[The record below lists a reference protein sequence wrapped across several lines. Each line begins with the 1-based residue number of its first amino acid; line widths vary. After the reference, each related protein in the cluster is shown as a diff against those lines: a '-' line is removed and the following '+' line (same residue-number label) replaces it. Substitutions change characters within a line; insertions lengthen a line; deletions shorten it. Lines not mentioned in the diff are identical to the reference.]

1 MVTIKMTRP
10 NVFEGG
16 GEQGHGEVEHTNEG
30 LVRPVLDEVRDLRL
44 VLIYEQNKKNKI
56 ELDPRIKT
64 RVQKKNYPAVKI
76 HPGKLEDET

>member
-1 MVTIKMTRP
+1 MVNIKMTRP

-44 VLIYEQNKKNKI
+44 VLIYEQIKKIRLNWTQESRLAFKKKI
-56 ELDPRIKT
+56 IRL
-64 RVQKKNYPAVKI
+64 
-76 HPGKLEDET
+76 

>member
-44 VLIYEQNKKNKI
+44 VLIYEQNKK
-56 ELDPRIKT
+56 
-64 RVQKKNYPAVKI
+64 
-76 HPGKLEDET
+76 

>member
-10 NVFEGG
+10 KVFEGG

-44 VLIYEQNKKNKI
+44 VLIYEQNKKIRLNWTQESRLAFKKKI
-56 ELDPRIKT
+56 NRL
-64 RVQKKNYPAVKI
+64 
-76 HPGKLEDET
+76 

>member
-16 GEQGHGEVEHTNEG
+16 GEQGYGEVEHTNEG

-44 VLIYEQNKKNKI
+44 VLIYEQNKKIRLNWTQESRLAFKKKI
-56 ELDPRIKT
+56 IRL
-64 RVQKKNYPAVKI
+64 
-76 HPGKLEDET
+76 

>member
-44 VLIYEQNKKNKI
+44 VLIYEQNKKIRLNWTQESRLAFKKKI
-56 ELDPRIKT
+56 IRL
-64 RVQKKNYPAVKI
+64 
-76 HPGKLEDET
+76 